1 MNILLKS
8 NKDHDAVPLNSFL
21 FYLVDGIIPLV
32 TSFCYQLR
40 DHSSSSLTTESYSS
54 LFTPR
59 VVSVLKSI
67 NDAAAVS
74 NLIVVYLDYIFG
86 IGNRTKSRLA
96 LAKCCNSTV
105 PMEQPILSM
114 SGCHIQQIKFWYSL
128 HARAS

>member
-8 NKDHDAVPLNSFL
+8 NKDHDGVPLNSFL
-21 FYLVDGIIPLV
+21 FYLVDGIIPLI
-32 TSFCYQLR
+32 TSFCTQLR

-74 NLIVVYLDYIFG
+74 ELDCCIFRLYI
-86 IGNRTKSRLA
+86 
-96 LAKCCNSTV
+96 
-105 PMEQPILSM
+105 
-114 SGCHIQQIKFWYSL
+114 
-128 HARAS
+128 